1 MAKDLAPVAIVDDD
15 GSVLKALHRLL
26 TAAGFEALAYSSG
39 REFLESLDEHPVC
52 CVLLDI
58 RMPGLD
64 GFAVARRL
72 AERTDRIP
80 VIFQTAHDTDANR
93 RLAEQ
98 QGGTAFLR
106 KPASGTM
113 ILAAVRHAIDSA
125 NPSADE
131 DDDRTKVI

>member
-1 MAKDLAPVAIVDDD
+1 MDKSRPSVAIVDDD
-15 GSVLKALHRLL
+15 DAVLKALRRLL

-39 REFLESLDEHPVC
+39 REFLESLDEHPVS

-98 QGGTAFLR
+98 QGETALLR
-106 KPASGTM
+106 KPAPGEM
-113 ILAAVRHAIDSA
+113 ILGAVRQAIDSA